1 MTGSKIGTTNHKQS
15 FPQSKPVGWA
25 GFICPTIDC
34 NDTLLGNQTLPNLR
48 AIPYRIADKILHKSV
63 RNDRVKNWHNKPQA
77 AIPTE
82 QTRRLGRL
90 HLPNN

>member
-1 MTGSKIGTTNHKQS
+1 MVWWDKELFFNRRCTPMKAKPVIPTEHSFIVRRGILSVMPYYNASKI
-15 FPQSKPVGWA
+15 P
-25 GFICPTIDC
+25 
-34 NDTLLGNQTLPNLR
+34 L
-48 AIPYRIADKILHKSV
+48 KSV
-63 RNDRVKNWHNKPQA
+63 RNDKVKNWHNKPQA